1 MTAMDP
7 DYSPA
12 FRPQGIEAGVH
23 LYLSGAEGE
32 VGAWF
37 GHRVC
42 GLPISLTMC
51 PVSEWID
58 AAEVGTSAVAVV
70 QVDADSPAS
79 IKRFEKLAEMSQT
92 PLIAATYDP
101 PLALVRSL
109 LRSGAADVL
118 ALPLTLDELEASVTQ
133 VRAEPEVQAATA
145 APVRTAHG
153 KLVLFIK
160 SRGGVGATALASQ
173 LACRYAAAEARA
185 NREACLIDL
194 DIQFGDAA
202 FQLGLQPRLS
212 VCDLVE
218 AGPRL
223 DGQLLRSVAGVHP
236 SGLNVVAAPA
246 QLMPLDAISSD
257 QVIAVIDRAT
267 REFETVFVDLPA
279 NWTNWSLSLI
289 ARADKI
295 LLVTELSVA
304 ALNRARRQLDLLG
317 EQDLG
322 QVPLQLV
329 VNRNVRKLLGG
340 GSPIK
345 LADVEQAL
353 GRAVDFTVAD
363 DPEVL
368 AAAIERGVTIDE
380 IKRKSAIGKD
390 LDSISAALAADFGL
404 ER

>member
-1 MTAMDP
+1 M
-7 DYSPA
+7 
-12 FRPQGIEAGVH
+12 EAGVH
-23 LYLSGAEGE
+23 LYLSNAEGE
-32 VGAWF
+32 NGALF
-37 GHRVC
+37 GERVC
-42 GLPISLTMC
+42 GLPISLSVC

-58 AAEVGTSAVAVV
+58 AAEVATSAVAVV

-92 PLIAATYDP
+92 PLIAATYEP

-109 LRSGAADVL
+109 LKTGAHDVL
-118 ALPLTLDELEASVTQ
+118 PLPLTLVELEASVAQ
-133 VRAEPEVQAATA
+133 VRAEPQVQAAPLT
-145 APVRTAHG
+145 RTALG
-153 KLVLFIK
+153 RLVLFIK
-160 SRGGVGATALASQ
+160 SRGGIGATAIASQ
-173 LACRYAAAEARA
+173 LACRYAAAEAKA

-194 DIQFGDAA
+194 DIQFGDVA

-218 AGPRL
+218 AGSRL
-223 DGQLLRSVAGVHP
+223 DGQLLRSVAAVHP
-236 SGLNVVAAPA
+236 SGLHVVGAPS
-246 QLMPLDAISSD
+246 QLMPLDSMSSD
-257 QVIAVIDRAT
+257 QAIAVLDRAT
-267 REFETVFVDLPA
+267 REFATVFVDLPA

-304 ALNRARRQLDLLG
+304 ALNRARRQLDLLA

-322 QVPLQLV
+322 RVPLQLI

-340 GSPIK
+340 GSPVK
-345 LADVEQAL
+345 FTDVEQAL
-353 GRAVDFTVAD
+353 GRTVDFSIAD

-368 AAAIERGVTIDE
+368 AAAIERGVPIDTIR
-380 IKRKSAIGKD
+380 RKSAIGKD
-390 LDSISAALAADFGL
+390 LDTISTALAADFGL

>member
-1 MTAMDP
+1 MDQP
-7 DYSPA
+7 NVGST

-23 LYLSGAEGE
+23 LYLSSAEGDI
-32 VGAWF
+32 GALF
-37 GHRVC
+37 GQRVC
-42 GLPISLTMC
+42 GLPITLSLC
-51 PVSEWID
+51 PVTEWID
-58 AAEVGTSAVAVV
+58 AADVAASAVAVV

-79 IKRFEKLAEMSQT
+79 IKRFEKLAEMSRT
-92 PLIAATYDP
+92 PLIAATYEP

-109 LRSGAADVL
+109 LKSGAHDVVP
-118 ALPLTLDELEASVTQ
+118 LPLTLEELEASVTQ
-133 VRAEPEVQAATA
+133 VRAEPEVQAATTTPA
-145 APVRTAHG
+145 RTAHG

-160 SRGGVGATALASQ
+160 SRGGIGATAIASQ

-185 NREACLIDL
+185 HREACLIDL

-202 FQLGLQPRLS
+202 FQLGLHPRLS

-218 AGPRL
+218 AGARL
-223 DGQLLRSVAGVHP
+223 DGQLLRSVAAVHP
-236 SGLNVVAAPA
+236 SGLNVVAAPG
-246 QLMPLDAISSD
+246 QLMPLDAVSSD

-267 REFETVFVDLPA
+267 REFGTVFVDLPA

-304 ALNRARRQLDLLG
+304 ALNRARRQLDLLS

-322 QVPLQLV
+322 KVPLQLV

-340 GSPIK
+340 GSAIK

-353 GRAVDFTVAD
+353 GRAVDFTVTD

-368 AAAIERGVTIDE
+368 AAAIERGVPLDE
-380 IKRKSAIGKD
+380 IRRKSAIGKD
-390 LDSISAALAADFGL
+390 LDTISAALAADFGL